1 MSTRTAATLFIA
13 VLLVPIACSQ
23 PAAEQTEAQASG
35 EVQFISEDE
44 LQEAVSVDDSEQA
57 SPLMAEVLGDHG
69 HYRYLVVRRQE
80 SGEPEVHASWADVTV
95 VREGSGTLV
104 YGGRVEGGQET
115 EPGEVRGGRI
125 VDGQEQR
132 LAAGDVVL
140 LPARVPHQIQLNDGE
155 SIVYTVVKVEQ
166 PEDAE

>member
-1 MSTRTAATLFIA
+1 MSTRSAAVLFTAA
-13 VLLVPIACSQ
+13 LLIPIACSQ

-35 EVQFISEDE
+35 EPQFISGDE
-44 LQEAVSVDDSEQA
+44 LQEAVSVDASEQA
-57 SPLMAEVLGDHG
+57 PPLIAETLSDHG

-80 SGEPEVHASWADVTV
+80 SGEPEVHASWVDVTV

-104 YGGRVEGGQET
+104 YGGRVEGGEET

-132 LAAGDVVL
+132 LAAGNVAV
-140 LPARVPHQIQLNDGE
+140 LPAHVPPDSAQR
-155 SIVYTVVKVEQ
+155 
-166 PEDAE
+166 